1 VSEDGAGDAPE
12 AAGDAGEVN
21 APPDEHTRAYVYI
34 FRQFLGAIVV
44 VIWMIVEIRDFQ
56 KFINVPLWFDVL
68 GASVLAYLLGVNIAD
83 LLPADFSWSRTLRRK
98 KTPAPPADAGRTD
111 GAGGTPRA

>member
-1 VSEDGAGDAPE
+1 VTGAGAGDAPGAPE
-12 AAGDAGEVN
+12 APGEVN

-44 VIWMIVEIRDFQ
+44 IIWMIVEVRDFQ

-83 LLPADFSWSRTLRRK
+83 LLPSDFSWSRTFRRK
-98 KTPAPPADAGRTD
+98 KKPPAPADAGRPA